1 MPRIRL
7 IVVLALAAGGL
18 AAAPAQ
24 AAQVILVDGNHARR
38 VDDPDVPSRASVR
51 LPPAVTAATVAR
63 SATSTRADRRAV
75 YAALGRAERSR
86 GIAQTSYR
94 RWRVWYVRALRTYAH
109 LRGAR
114 KQQLGYVIDSVEA
127 LALAGRLTSTR
138 MPGVFVQ
145 LERNRRYWRAL
156 PYPGVGDQVSFKGSE
171 LLYQYYPGRGLQ
183 LQVLST
189 FKKANNMHG
198 ACERGEPTCDR
209 AGLQRL
215 LDEMAGL
222 AVQRTKR
229 WIAWEYGFYFDGGY
243 PPWIS
248 GMAEATGIQA
258 YARAAQL
265 LGKPE
270 YVTLAKKAL
279 GAFETPPPAGVR
291 TRGFLGG
298 VHYLQYSFAPRT
310 YIFNAFTQALIGLY
324 DFSRLTGDQQAMRL
338 YREAEPELR
347 REIPYSDIGDWT
359 LYNYRGP
366 EANRDYHELLR
377 EVLDSMC
384 IRRLGDVYCTYAER
398 YRGYQVDP
406 PVLTYTGPGVTTA
419 KQLTP
424 LRFTVSKLSAVE
436 VKVYRG
442 ERVVFSRL
450 ATFRR
455 GTGAFAWRPGAPG
468 TVTVRLA
475 AKELR
480 TGLGKKAKT
489 SAQIEIDPA
498 Q

>member
-1 MPRIRL
+1 
-7 IVVLALAAGGL
+7 
-18 AAAPAQ
+18 
-24 AAQVILVDGNHARR
+24 
-38 VDDPDVPSRASVR
+38 
-51 LPPAVTAATVAR
+51 
-63 SATSTRADRRAV
+63 
-75 YAALGRAERSR
+75 
-86 GIAQTSYR
+86 
-94 RWRVWYVRALRTYAH
+94 
-109 LRGAR
+109 
-114 KQQLGYVIDSVEA
+114 
-127 LALAGRLTSTR
+127 
-138 MPGVFVQ
+138 
-145 LERNRRYWRAL
+145 
-156 PYPGVGDQVSFKGSE
+156 
-171 LLYQYYPGRGLQ
+171 
-183 LQVLST
+183 
-189 FKKANNMHG
+189 
-198 ACERGEPTCDR
+198 
-209 AGLQRL
+209 
-215 LDEMAGL
+215 
-222 AVQRTKR
+222 
-229 WIAWEYGFYFDGGY
+229 
-243 PPWIS
+243 
-248 GMAEATGIQA
+248 
-258 YARAAQL
+258 
-265 LGKPE
+265 
-270 YVTLAKKAL
+270 
-279 GAFETPPPAGVR
+279 
-291 TRGFLGG
+291 
-298 VHYLQYSFAPRT
+298 
-310 YIFNAFTQALIGLY
+310 
-324 DFSRLTGDQQAMRL
+324 MRL

-406 PVLTYTGPGVTTA
+406 PVLTYSGPGVTTA

-480 TGLGKKAKT
+480 TGLGKRAKT
-489 SAQIEIDPA
+489 SAPIEIDPA